1 MNLKEVTVN
10 DRNFKIGLFMGS
22 KGLKIAFR
30 LAKLVGSFLLQNGNK
45 QDNDNISFALEK
57 LDVDELFNLV
67 KDLFEVVFTDKN
79 ECLAKCL
86 DSELTANYDMV
97 IPLASEVI
105 NHNGFLSAF
114 TNMPQ
119 MNKQA

>member
-1 MNLKEVTVN
+1 MNLKEVTIK
-10 DRNFKIGLFMGS
+10 DRKFTIGLFMGS

-30 LAKLVGSFLLQNGNK
+30 LAKLVGTFLLQNGKKEDPESIN
-45 QDNDNISFALEK
+45 FALEK
-57 LDVDELFNLV
+57 LDVDELFSLV
-67 KDLFEVVFTDKN
+67 KDLFEVVFTDRN
-79 ECLAKCL
+79 EVLARCL
-86 DSELTANYDMV
+86 DVELTANYDIV